1 MMIFQKFGC
10 LLFKFD
16 SLTKEEAFYIM
27 RLNLR
32 PQTQKQ
38 KFFLKNHYTHT
49 HARARAYNFFIRKK
63 ILLDVFGYC
72 PLINVL
78 LAVYV

>member
-49 HARARAYNFFIRKK
+49 RARARIISLLERK
-63 ILLDVFGYC
+63 YC
-72 PLINVL
+72 
-78 LAVYV
+78 